1 MRSKR
6 LGGTGGGGQA
16 GNATVELALVLPF
29 LLLVIAGI
37 VDLGMLY
44 WEKHVLTNAAR
55 EGARAAARSGVGGA
69 AGLRQS
75 EVENIVYQYL
85 YAFNLKK
92 EDGNPLVTQVVKD
105 VTYTLNAGSCN
116 YTFPSSGPGTPLT
129 VELANIPVKMMLLPN
144 IQSLFG
150 GGGGSVVNLS
160 ARNIMATEWST
171 PPAP

>member
-6 LGGTGGGGQA
+6 LGGTGGGQA
-16 GNATVELALVLPF
+16 GTATVELALVLPF

-44 WEKHVLTNAAR
+44 WEKHVLTNAVR

-75 EVENIVYQYL
+75 EVKNIVSRYL

-116 YTFPSSGPGTPLT
+116 YTFPSSGPGTPVT